1 MKEAA
6 NETAL
11 AGLYRVHGVLDFVRQ
26 LVQVPGK
33 PAEHFALGL
42 DRNYV
47 TDELGLRRIAP
58 QLFGGRIVISH
69 SLDSSKRSPERKPS

>member
-11 AGLYRVHGVLDFVRQ
+11 AGLYSVHHGVLEFIRQ
-26 LVQVPGK
+26 LVQVLGK

-42 DRNYV
+42 DR
-47 TDELGLRRIAP
+47 
-58 QLFGGRIVISH
+58 S
-69 SLDSSKRSPERKPS
+69 